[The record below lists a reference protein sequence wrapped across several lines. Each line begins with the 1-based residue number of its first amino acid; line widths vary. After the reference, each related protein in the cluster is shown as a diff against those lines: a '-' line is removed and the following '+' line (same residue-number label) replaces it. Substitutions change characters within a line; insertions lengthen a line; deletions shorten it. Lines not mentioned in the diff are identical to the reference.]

1 MDYFFYGT
9 LTDPALLA
17 RLVGPCAARAEPAR
31 LDGFRRV
38 RLRGQPYP
46 TVVPAED
53 CGVDG
58 LVVGRIDAAGA
69 HRLAEYEGPSYSIRL
84 LGVTLQD
91 GRMRRVRVFVAPV
104 GLASD
109 EPWAP

>member
-9 LTDPALLA
+9 LMDPALLA
-17 RLVGPCAARAEPAR
+17 RLVGAAAATVEPAR
-31 LDGFRRV
+31 LVGFRRV

-53 CGVDG
+53 GSVDG
-58 LVVGRIDAAGA
+58 IVVGRIDAAGA
-69 HRLAEYEGPSYSIRL
+69 RRLAEYEGPSYSIRL
-84 LGVTLQD
+84 FGVMLQD
-91 GRMRRVRVFVAPV
+91 GRTRRVRVFVAPV

-109 EPWAP
+109 GPWEP